1 MPALHFLLALLSV
14 ACAIL
19 PLLGLVTALWW
30 MDRHE
35 REPVWVLG
43 LTFLWGAFGATLIS
57 LLLNSAASLAL
68 AATLGAE
75 QAALW
80 TPVVVAPL
88 VEEPAKALILPLVWM
103 SRHFDNTVD
112 GFVYGAATG
121 LGFAM
126 TENLLYFWQ
135 VASLASYDPMQG
147 LVAWGQTVLLRTC
160 YSAVLHAS
168 ASAILGAG
176 LGFSRFRGR
185 LVRLVVVPAG
195 LGIAIAMHALFN
207 GLITLGGRG
216 IGPSWTGDLYLLL
229 MPLEALA
236 VFLIFQLALLAE
248 RRSISRELQAEAA
261 RGTLPAAHVPILV
274 SPLRRSGRAW
284 CPAAVDRRAYVRTSI
299 TLGLRLRQARMRPRE
314 GFHEEDV
321 DRLRLELRALLSR
334 GARA

>member
-14 ACAIL
+14 ACAII

-30 MDRHE
+30 LDRHE

-57 LLLNSAASLAL
+57 LLLNSGASLAL
-68 AATLGAE
+68 AAAFGAE
-75 QAALW
+75 LAGRW

-88 VEEPAKALILPLVWM
+88 VEEPAKALILPLIWM

-147 LVAWGQTVLLRTC
+147 LMAWGQTVLMRTC

-168 ASAILGAG
+168 ASAVLGAG
-176 LGFSRFRGR
+176 LGFSRFRGTP
-185 LVRLVVVPAG
+185 VRLLVIPSG
-195 LGIAIAMHALFN
+195 LLVAMAMHAAFN
-207 GLITLGGRG
+207 GLVTMGGAG
-216 IGPSWTGDLYLLL
+216 IGPSWTWNLNLVL
-229 MPLEALA
+229 MPLEALG
-236 VFLIFQLALLAE
+236 VFLVFQVALLAE
-248 RRSISRELQAEAA
+248 RRSISRELRQEAE
-261 RGTLPAAHVPILV
+261 RGTLPLAHVPILV

-284 CPAAVDRRAYVRTSI
+284 CPPMVDRTAYVRTSI
-299 TLGLRLRQARMRPRE
+299 TLGLRLRQARMRPQE
-314 GFHEEDV
+314 AFHDEDV
-321 DRLRLELRALLSR
+321 DRLRLELRSLLR
-334 GARA
+334 RA